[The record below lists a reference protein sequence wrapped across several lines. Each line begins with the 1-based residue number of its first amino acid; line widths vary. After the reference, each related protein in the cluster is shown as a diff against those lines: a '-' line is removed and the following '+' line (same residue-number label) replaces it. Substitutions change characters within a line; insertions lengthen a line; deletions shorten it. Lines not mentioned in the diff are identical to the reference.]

1 MGTRPISQR
10 DALDRV
16 LTAFSERGWRDDS
29 SAAQA
34 VVAAATRNPG
44 PLDLDRLVRAV
55 PRPFLRNNSIGRK
68 EARAAIAAALSGVEV
83 RAAAQTDDRAALTV
97 NTTNNQRITIQNSGP
112 WAGNVGAG
120 GDISGVNQIQQMVGD
135 VAIQALADRYSR
147 RPEVQRI
154 LESAP
159 PNERHP
165 RLAGWLRQIGAV
177 GVDIAPQVAAELIK
191 RYLGG

>member
-1 MGTRPISQR
+1 MGAQLISQR

-16 LTAFSERGWRDDS
+16 LTAFSVRGWRDDG

-44 PLDLDRLVRAV
+44 PVDLDRLVRAV
-55 PRPFLRNNSIGRK
+55 PRPFLRNNSIARK
-68 EARAAIAAALSGVEV
+68 AARAAIAAALSGVQV
-83 RAAAQTDDRAALTV
+83 AAAQTDERAGLTI

-112 WAGNVGAG
+112 WAGNVGIG

-135 VAIQALADRYSR
+135 VAIQALADRYGA
-147 RPEVQRI
+147 RPEVQQI

-165 RLAGWLRQIGAV
+165 RLTGWLRQIGAV
-177 GVDIAPQVAAELIK
+177 GVDIAPQLAAELIK
-191 RYLGG
+191 RYLGS